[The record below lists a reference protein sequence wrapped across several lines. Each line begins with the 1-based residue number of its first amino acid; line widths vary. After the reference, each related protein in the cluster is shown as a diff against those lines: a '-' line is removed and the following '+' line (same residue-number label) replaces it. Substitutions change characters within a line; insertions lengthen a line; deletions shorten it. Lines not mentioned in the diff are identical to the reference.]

1 MEITPRR
8 LGEPQSRSGCF
19 EEEFLYL
26 SVMEPDFT
34 VLLLEA

>member
-1 MEITPRR
+1 LVKR
-8 LGEPQSRSGCF
+8 LGEPQSQFGCF

-26 SVMEPDFT
+26 PGIEPDFT